1 MNLLAL
7 LFTVGYLQQ
16 NSPMCHWADDFFSL
30 LFCSGIFVNNLPVLL
45 QAYESDFT
53 SVCFRNASEWS
64 LKRCPFMA
72 TRSVTVTAVSFLSL
86 VRSVVTFLTRI
97 YVVFSTLVTVEIT
110 KCARS
115 RLHLGKYF
123 SLRRFSRFAKLVT
136 EQQLDLR
143 NVNIRKS
150 LKTPFSSCFSH
161 FRSCF
166 VYLRLLGFSGDLQF
180 DLKVKRKKK

>member
-72 TRSVTVTAVSFLSL
+72 TRSVTASSCVIFISRALGCHVSNENIRCFLNSCHRWNNK
-86 VRSVVTFLTRI
+86 VRSLPSPSWK
-97 YVVFSTLVTVEIT
+97 VFFF
-110 KCARS
+110 A
-115 RLHLGKYF
+115 
-123 SLRRFSRFAKLVT
+123 SLF
-136 EQQLDLR
+136 
-143 NVNIRKS
+143 
-150 LKTPFSSCFSH
+150 PF
-161 FRSCF
+161 R
-166 VYLRLLGFSGDLQF
+166 
-180 DLKVKRKKK
+180 